1 MKRRRRRGRKKWRH
15 DWRSISS
22 VKRMNVRERE
32 EVKGEEKR
40 IKRRDRGL

>member
-1 MKRRRRRGRKKWRH
+1 MKRRRRGRKKWRH

-32 EVKGEEKR
+32 EVKEEKR
-40 IKRRDRGL
+40 NKRRDRGL